1 MFTTNLKLAD
11 KYDYLSEKFA
21 KAYEFL
27 RSYDL
32 SAFSPGMIE
41 IDGKDIFANVQEYTT
56 VPWED
61 SKFEAHNLYYDI
73 QYIAEGKEM
82 FGYVNRE
89 KLTEEA
95 PYDDKYDIVLF
106 EEPEVCGKILLEAG
120 DFVIVPPE
128 DAHKPK
134 CAVGD
139 SGTVKKIV
147 IKVRV

>member
-1 MFTTNLKLAD
+1 MLTTNLKLAD

-61 SKFEAHNLYYDI
+61 SKFEAHNLYFDI
-73 QYIAEGKEM
+73 QYIVEGKEM

-89 KLTEEA
+89 KLTEAA
-95 PYDDKYDIVLF
+95 PYDNKYDIVFF
-106 EEPEVCGKILLEAG
+106 EELPEAG
-120 DFVIVPPE
+120 QRLFHFPSELLIRAGRGSNSHLPRQ
-128 DAHKPK
+128 AN
-134 CAVGD
+134 
-139 SGTVKKIV
+139 
-147 IKVRV
+147 